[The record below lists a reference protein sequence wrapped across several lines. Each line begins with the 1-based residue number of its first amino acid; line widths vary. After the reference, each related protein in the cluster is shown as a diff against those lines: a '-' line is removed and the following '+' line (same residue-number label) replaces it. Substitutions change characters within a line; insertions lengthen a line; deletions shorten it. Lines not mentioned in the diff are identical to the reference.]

1 MVDNYLNFINENRN
15 GLYRL
20 YIDDDPSMIPGNENW
35 DMTMDFKELW
45 NMYSRKEI
53 GLDRLVGS
61 YKQKINSYKTVIIEK
76 KGSDIWN
83 ELVIILNEFKDYN
96 PQNSHN
102 KFDEVYDWADKNNIE
117 IKS

>member
-1 MVDNYLNFINENRN
+1 MIDKYLNFVNEDIG

-35 DMTMDFKELW
+35 DMVMDFKELW
-45 NMYSRKEI
+45 NMYEKKEI
-53 GLDRLVGS
+53 GLDRFVGS
-61 YKQKINSYKTVIIEK
+61 YKQKINEYKPTIVSK
-76 KGSDIWN
+76 KGVEVWN

-96 PQNSHN
+96 PQNSHT

-117 IKS
+117 IKI